1 MKKIEL
7 EEGVEEEVE
16 ELIKDSLLPFDIA
29 VQALI
34 KIGLAKV
41 RKTPSAFAR
50 ALNISPIRKR
60 KKKKKRKRK
69 KKKKKKGD
77 DF

>member
-1 MKKIEL
+1 MKKVEL
-7 EEGVEEEVE
+7 EPVVEEEVE

-50 ALNISPIRKR
+50 ALNISPVRKR
-60 KKKKKRKRK
+60 TPQKKRKRK
-69 KKKKKKGD
+69 KKKKKGD